1 MDAKRV
7 GMSRKGIEIA
17 MLVAMGATAA
27 LACAQ
32 GAQTAPDGT
41 LSHPAPP
48 SGSAHSGPPAG
59 QTVDAATAPV
69 KISFSDKSAEWTVSK
84 IAELPHQT
92 ITVHNAH
99 INADQTFS
107 GVPLIQ
113 LLTPLGVPEKPKG
126 KDFKL
131 YVLVEGRDGY
141 KVVFAIGE
149 IAPDVHDGTVLL
161 ADTVDG
167 KPIAENGPIQLVC
180 TGEKRPARWVR
191 NVAAIRVLAAD

>member
-1 MDAKRV
+1 
-7 GMSRKGIEIA
+7 MSRRGIEFA
-17 MLVAMGATAA
+17 MLVAMSAAAT

-32 GAQTAPDGT
+32 ATQTAPNEPP
-41 LSHPAPP
+41 SHPSP
-48 SGSAHSGPPAG
+48 SSDSAHSGPQASPAVDG
-59 QTVDAATAPV
+59 ATVAV
-69 KISFSDKSAEWTVSK
+69 KITFGDKSAEWTVPK

-149 IAPDVHDGTVLL
+149 IAPDVHEGTVLL
-161 ADTVDG
+161 ADSVDG
-167 KPIAENGPIQLVC
+167 KPITENGPFQLVC

-191 NVAAIRVLAAD
+191 NLVTIRVMAAD

>member
-1 MDAKRV
+1 M
-7 GMSRKGIEIA
+7 
-17 MLVAMGATAA
+17 VA
-27 LACAQ
+27 
-32 GAQTAPDGT
+32 
-41 LSHPAPP
+41 
-48 SGSAHSGPPAG
+48 
-59 QTVDAATAPV
+59 V
-69 KISFSDKSAEWTVSK
+69 KITFGDKSAEWTVPK

-113 LLTPLGVPEKPKG
+113 FLTPLGVPEKPKG

-149 IAPDVHDGTVLL
+149 IAPDVHEGTVLL
-161 ADTVDG
+161 ADSVDG
-167 KPIAENGPIQLVC
+167 KPITENGPFQLVC

-191 NVAAIRVLAAD
+191 NLVTIRVMAAD